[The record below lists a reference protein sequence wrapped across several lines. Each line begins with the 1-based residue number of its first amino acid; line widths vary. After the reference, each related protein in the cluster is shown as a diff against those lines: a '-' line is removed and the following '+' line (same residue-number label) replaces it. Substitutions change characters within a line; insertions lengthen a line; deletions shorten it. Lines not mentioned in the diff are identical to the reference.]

1 MARRKVSENQSVSAF
16 LFQNPKQWRRKSAGQ
31 SKGGI
36 TMPKIGFGLIVTCNL
51 PLVVNTAW
59 KTSIN
64 LDLLPTSI
72 YSSNLVGSVVF
83 FS

>member
-1 MARRKVSENQSVSAF
+1 
-16 LFQNPKQWRRKSAGQ
+16 
-31 SKGGI
+31 
-36 TMPKIGFGLIVTCNL
+36 MPKIGFGLIVTCNL